1 MKVFGRPA
9 LYEHSQ
15 ILVVVSRP
23 VLTFVLDMMPFTDV
37 SLILYSSLMVTSIFH
52 KNIVMAS
59 LMLQNINIKLW
70 INRKD
75 DPFD

>member
-9 LYEHSQ
+9 LCEHSR

-37 SLILYSSLMVTSIFH
+37 SLILYSSLMVASIFH

-70 INRKD
+70 INGKD